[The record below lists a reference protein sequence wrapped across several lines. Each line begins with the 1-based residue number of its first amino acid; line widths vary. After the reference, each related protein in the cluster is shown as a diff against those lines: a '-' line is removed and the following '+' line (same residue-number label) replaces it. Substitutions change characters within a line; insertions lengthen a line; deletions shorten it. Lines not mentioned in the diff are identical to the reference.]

1 MKSAKRRV
9 LFVIDSLACGGAEK
23 SLVSLLPLLDYTKFD
38 IDLMQVRSGGLFERY
53 VPKEVRMI
61 PLPKVSGIKC
71 LFFRLMRLY
80 FSLLLRIC
88 RKTHGA
94 ELCWRAMSMVY
105 PRIKTK
111 YDAAVAYSQ
120 GFPTYFVAEKVNALK
135 KYAWINVDLQS
146 AGYKEKFNREF
157 YDKMSRIVT
166 VSDAL
171 SEKLKRTNYLDNR
184 RLLTVYDILN
194 TQLIRTMAEEKG
206 FDDLLPHGMIRIV
219 TVARIVFLKNYSL
232 AVKTARVLK
241 ERGMCFRW
249 YFVGNGNERS
259 AVEKEIE
266 RNGLTQEVVLLGE
279 KANPYPY
286 MRECDI
292 YVQTSR
298 SEGFG
303 LTLCEARLLNKPVV
317 STDFTVVY
325 DQIRDGENGLIAQMD
340 AQSLAD
346 KIQLLAK
353 SESLRKRLIS
363 ETRKE
368 KNDTMFTEVEKVNAL
383 LSE

>member
-1 MKSAKRRV
+1 MKSFKRRV
-9 LFVIDSLACGGAEK
+9 LFMIDSLACGGAEK
-23 SLVSLLPLLDYTKFD
+23 SLVSLLPLLDYAKFD
-38 IDLMQVRSGGLFERY
+38 IDLMQVRSGGLFEMY

-61 PLPKVSGIKC
+61 PFPKVSGVRR
-71 LFFRLMRLY
+71 LFFCLTRLY
-80 FSLLLRIC
+80 FSLLLRIH
-88 RKTHGA
+88 RTTHGA
-94 ELCWRAMSMVY
+94 ELRWRAMSRAY
-105 PRIKTK
+105 PEMPTK
-111 YDAAVAYSQ
+111 YDAAIAYGQ
-120 GFPTYFVAEKVNALK
+120 GFATYYVADKVNALK

-146 AGYKEKFNREF
+146 AGYKEKFNRRF
-157 YDKMSRIVT
+157 YDKMTRIVA

-171 SEKLKRTNYLDNR
+171 SEKLKGTNYIDNR
-184 RLLTVYDILN
+184 KLLTVYDILN

-206 FDDLLPHGMIRIV
+206 FDDLLPQGTLRIV
-219 TVARIVFLKNYSL
+219 TVGRMVFQKNYSL

-241 ERGMCFRW
+241 ERGTRFRW
-249 YFVGNGNERS
+249 YFVGEGNERS
-259 AVEKEIE
+259 AVEEEIE
-266 RNGLTQEVVLLGE
+266 QNGLTQEVILLGE

-298 SEGFG
+298 FEGFG

-325 DQIRDGENGLIAQMD
+325 DQIKDGENGLIARMD

-346 KIQLLAK
+346 KIQLLA
-353 SESLRKRLIS
+353 EDEPLREKLIS
-363 ETRKE
+363 ATRKQE
-368 KNDTMFTEVEKVNAL
+368 NNTMITEAEKVNAL